1 MTRKFNNQSTAN
13 KKQGNSS
20 HGSAG
25 QNKNIYKDNKDTK
38 KDNNKKQQQS
48 KPLFPPPAPVATP
61 VISAPV
67 KPVS

>member
-1 MTRKFNNQSTAN
+1 MTRKFNNQSAVN
-13 KKQGNSS
+13 KKQGSTS

-25 QNKNIYKDNKDTK
+25 QNKNIYKDNKDNK

-48 KPLFPPPAPVATP
+48 KPLFPPSIPTTAPVT
-61 VISAPV
+61 SANV